1 MKKLSMLVMAM
12 LAMASCAK
20 ENAQTNEQKGEEHPL
35 LEIGLTS
42 TKTALGEE
50 ISGFFPI
57 VWSEGDEIAVI
68 ENMGTGGGCA
78 KNLRIS
84 SKRGRRLL

>member
-1 MKKLSMLVMAM
+1 MLMMAM

-20 ENAQTNEQKGEEHPL
+20 ENTQPNEQIGEEHPL

-42 TKTALGEE
+42 TKTELGEE
-50 ISGFFPI
+50 TSGFFPI

-68 ENMGTGGGCA
+68 ENMGTGGVR
-78 KNLRIS
+78 KKSPYIV
-84 SKRGRRLL
+84 

>member
-1 MKKLSMLVMAM
+1 MLMMAM

-20 ENAQTNEQKGEEHPL
+20 ENTQPNEQIGEEHPL

-50 ISGFFPI
+50 TSGFFPI